1 MGAVSWRCRL
11 FLRSSSPVSSSVE
24 SDVGRSYQELL
35 ERAVTGHDSIT
46 NSKRRHG
53 HFETFPYQQLRNSAA
68 LGFGG

>member
-1 MGAVSWRCRL
+1 MLSTSLSLRA
-11 FLRSSSPVSSSVE
+11 RSSFVLSITLL
-24 SDVGRSYQELL
+24 RQRCYLYQELL